1 MDIAQRPQFPTSGT
15 TTESTTGTVG
25 PTGSATRRLGAHART
40 VLGEP
45 FKAATWKRVTYL
57 IIALPLGLLCV
68 PLALLGGPAGRL
80 QRSLA
85 RRLLGLEIG
94 EPERTGLLALAHA
107 VLSTPLN
114 LIATALTVYGLFLV
128 PLNLGY
134 PLRPDAHPESA
145 WGGPTLAGAWA
156 VHAVGALAFLLAV
169 LWIGRGLTVLQGRLV
184 IRFLDGRRLGLLK
197 VTGLALLTAVVGCA
211 LAVPVIHQL

>member
-1 MDIAQRPQFPTSGT
+1 MDIAQRPQFPTNGT
-15 TTESTTGTVG
+15 TNGTAG
-25 PTGSATRRLGAHART
+25 PTGGATRRLGALART

-45 FKAATWKRVTYL
+45 FKAATWKRVVYL

-68 PLALLGGPAGRL
+68 PLALFGGPAGRL

-85 RRLLGLEIG
+85 RRLLGLEVG
-94 EPERTGLLALAHA
+94 EPERTGPLALAHA

-114 LIATALTVYGLFLV
+114 LIATALTAYGLFLV

-145 WGGPTLAGAWA
+145 WGGPTLAGAWS

-169 LWIGRGLTVLQGRLV
+169 LWIGRGLTALQGRLV
-184 IRFLDGRRLGLLK
+184 TRFLDGRRLGLVK
-197 VTGLALLTAVVGCA
+197 VTGLALLTALVGCA